1 MISQNTYLH
10 KDIDGSKGF
19 IQSSKTREEL
29 YSTVLRHPLIQSLPH
44 EQNGNSCQMKQK
56 FQNQQ
61 SRQISQLMNL
71 GTRNYFKTRKGT
83 AALYEPFVKAI
94 ISGSF
99 ELEKSCLSL
108 CEKHTSEIRS
118 KCLRQIAIKQKIWYN
133 PRQAT

>member
-71 GTRNYFKTRKGT
+71 GIRNYFKMQKVQQHCMKLKQHNLT
-83 AALYEPFVKAI
+83 Y
-94 ISGSF
+94 
-99 ELEKSCLSL
+99 SL
-108 CEKHTSEIRS
+108 CQT
-118 KCLRQIAIKQKIWYN
+118 RQIKWIRQIRNKVKIKYLQDSCFRNSQNSDYHYFFK
-133 PRQAT
+133 